1 MRKRIALVSIIV
13 IALAASLAF
22 VVGCSNSSGSSKAA
36 TKTLETFVNDNKADW
51 DKTVKQL
58 KDSGGDILDVE
69 VTVEGNT
76 INQIMTYK
84 NQFTDEQVAVVKKN
98 LDDQS
103 SSMISQISSQIKDME
118 KAAGVTGIT
127 WYFEYRNG
135 DGKTIASYQATA
147 K

>member
-135 DGKTIASYQATA
+135 DGKTIASYEATA

>member
-1 MRKRIALVSIIV
+1 MHKRIALVSIIV

-98 LDDQS
+98 LDEQS